1 MWNALLVRPLRGQAR
16 LLGFALALIGLLLMA
31 PAAKAQLL
39 RAPSMSKEK
48 IVFEYA
54 NDLWLVDRA
63 GGDARLLTNGEGRE
77 FGAYFSP
84 DGSQIAFTGDYEG
97 NIDVYL
103 VPAAGGTPQRLT
115 HHPDADVVAGWTP
128 RGEILFRSG
137 RDSYNRYNRLF
148 TIPATG
154 GFPSPAPLPM
164 AEEAAYSADGSRIA
178 YVPIAR
184 AFQAWKRYRGGRA
197 TPIWIANLADSK
209 VAKLPRTGS
218 NDFAPMWVGDT
229 VYFLSDR
236 DGPVTLFAYD
246 TRGGKV
252 ARVLDN
258 QGLDIK
264 EATAG
269 PGGIVYE
276 QFGEIFVF
284 DFASKRA
291 SKVNIRVLADLSEV
305 RPRFVKAD
313 RFIQSASLSPSGARA
328 VLGARGDILTVP
340 LEKGDPRNITRTP
353 GVAERDAAWSPDGM
367 TIAYLSDASGEYEL
381 HLVDQFGREKPRAIP
396 LGDSPSFY
404 YGLLWSPDSKR
415 IAYYDKRL
423 NLWVMD
429 VASGVST
436 KVDTATY
443 QESFRFFDP
452 AWSPDSLYLAYA
464 KQLPNRLCQIWAFHI
479 DSGVKQPI
487 TDGLSDARF
496 PVFDRGGKY
505 LYLTASTNV
514 GPSTGGL
521 DLSSSSRPVSSHAY
535 VVVLNS
541 SDESPLAPES
551 DDEKPPA
558 EKKNESDAAAQDET
572 KPAEGEKEGDAAN
585 TARTGKKEPVAVT
598 IDFEGITQRIL
609 ALPIPERNF
618 RGLAAGQEG
627 ILFLRQVPIL
637 PATDR
642 NGADYIV
649 HRFDLKKRKLETFL
663 TDVRMGMQVSAD
675 GKKMLV
681 KQGANWRI
689 VGTAAAPK
697 TGDGNLSLAR
707 AQVWVDPRQEWR
719 QMYNEVWR
727 IERDFFYAPNFHG
740 LNLDA
745 AKKKYQ
751 RYVET
756 IASRADLNYLFS
768 EMLGELSVG
777 HLYVRGGDIPTV
789 DRVPVGLLGADFTLD
804 NGRYRVQRVYDGE
817 NWNPELKAPLTQ
829 PGVNVKAGDYLLAVD
844 GEEVR
849 ASDEIF
855 RFFLGKAGRQ
865 TVLTVASN
873 ADGSNRRTVT
883 VMPVGSEVML
893 RTKAWVEDN
902 RRYVAERT
910 GGKVAYIHLPD
921 TADGGYDY
929 FNRYF
934 FSQIDKEAAIVDERF
949 NRGGKAADYIIDYL
963 NRPLMNYWSSR
974 DGQDYTTPAT
984 AIFGP
989 KTMIVNEYAGS
1000 GGDAMPWYFRKA
1012 GLGKLI
1018 GKRTWGGLVGIGGY
1032 PDLMDGGSVTAPH
1045 FGFWNPDGKWDVEN
1059 YGVQPDIEVD
1069 LDPAAWRLGK
1079 DAQLE
1084 KAIEVI
1090 LDEMKAKPLPRH
1102 RKPAYPDYHNR
1113 PSQ

>member
-1 MWNALLVRPLRGQAR
+1 M
-16 LLGFALALIGLLLMA
+16 LLMA
-31 PAAKAQLL
+31 LSAHAQLL
-39 RAPSMSKEK
+39 RAPTMSREK

-54 NDLWLVDRA
+54 NDLWIVDRS
-63 GGDARLLTNGEGRE
+63 GGDARPLTVGPGRE
-77 FGAYFSP
+77 SGPFFSP

-97 NIDVYL
+97 NLDVYV
-103 VPAAGGTPQRLT
+103 VPAAGGTPQRIT
-115 HHPDADVVAGWTP
+115 HHPDTDTVVGWTP
-128 RGEILFRSG
+128 SGEILFRSG

-148 TIPATG
+148 TVPATG
-154 GFPSPAPLPM
+154 GFPQPAPLPM
-164 AEEAAYSADGSRIA
+164 AEEGSYSPDGARIA

-197 TPIWIANLADSK
+197 TPIWIATLADSK
-209 VAKLPRTGS
+209 VVKLPRTDS
-218 NDFAPMWVGDT
+218 NDFAPMWLGDA

-236 DGPVTLFAYD
+236 EGPVTLFAYD

-252 ARVLDN
+252 SRVLDN
-258 QGLDIK
+258 RGLDIK
-264 EATAG
+264 EASAG
-269 PGGIVYE
+269 PGGIIYE
-276 QFGEIFVF
+276 QFGEVFIF
-284 DFASKRA
+284 DPSSKRA
-291 SKVNIRVLADLSEV
+291 SKVDIRVRADLPEV
-305 RPRFVKAD
+305 RSRFVKAEK
-313 RFIQSASLSPSGARA
+313 FVQSASLSPSGARV
-328 VLGARGDILTVP
+328 VLSARGDILTVP
-340 LEKGDPRNITRTP
+340 LEKGDPRNLTRTP
-353 GVAERDAAWSPDGM
+353 GVAERDAAWSPDGK
-367 TIAYLSDASGEYEL
+367 TIAYFSDASGEYEL
-381 HLVDQFGREKPRAIP
+381 HLSDQFGKEKPRAIP
-396 LGDSPSFY
+396 LGDAPSFY

-415 IAYYDKRL
+415 LAYYDKRL
-423 NLWVMD
+423 NLWVLD
-429 VASGVST
+429 VQSGAST

-452 AWSPDSLYLAYA
+452 AWSPDSRYLAYS
-464 KQLPNRLCQIWAFHI
+464 KQLPNRLCQVWAFHVE
-479 DSGVKQPI
+479 SGAKHPI
-487 TDGLSDARF
+487 TDGMSDARF

-505 LYLTASTNV
+505 LYLVASTNV

-535 VVVLNS
+535 VVVLRA

-551 DDEKPPA
+551 DEEKPVT
-558 EKKNESDAAAQDET
+558 EKKSGDEDASQDES
-572 KPAEGEKEGDAAN
+572 KPAEQKDGEAA
-585 TARTGKKEPVAVT
+585 TSSAKAKKEPVTTT
-598 IDFEGITQRIL
+598 IHFEGITQRIL

-618 RGLAAGQEG
+618 RGLAVGPEG
-627 ILFLRQVPIL
+627 ILFLRQAPIL
-637 PATDR
+637 PATDS
-642 NGADYIV
+642 NGNDYIV

-663 TDVRMGMQVSAD
+663 TDIRTAMEVSAD
-675 GKKMLV
+675 GKKMLLR
-681 KQGANWRI
+681 QGSTWRI

-697 TGDGNLSLAR
+697 AGDGNLSLAQ

-745 AKKKYQ
+745 ARKKYL

-804 NGRYRVQRVYDGE
+804 GGRYRFQRVYDGE
-817 NWNPELKAPLTQ
+817 NWNPDLKAPLTQ
-829 PGVNVKAGDYLLAVD
+829 PGVTVKAGEYLLAVD
-844 GEEVR
+844 GEELR
-849 ASDEIF
+849 ASDEVF
-855 RFFLGKAGRQ
+855 RLFLGKANRQ
-865 TVLTVASN
+865 TVLTVASSP
-873 ADGSNRRTVT
+873 DGANRREVT
-883 VMPVGSEVML
+883 VVPVGSEGML

-902 RRYVAERT
+902 RRYVAQRT
-910 GGKVAYIHLPD
+910 GGRAAYIHLPD
-921 TADGGYDY
+921 TAGGGYDY

-1032 PDLMDGGSVTAPH
+1032 PDLIDGGSVTAPH
-1045 FGFWNPDGKWDVEN
+1045 FGFWNPEGKWDVEN
-1059 YGVQPDIEVD
+1059 YGVAPDVEVD
-1069 LDPAAWRLGK
+1069 LDPAAWRQGK

-1090 LDEMKAKPLPRH
+1090 LEELRTKPLPKH
-1102 RKPAYPDYHNR
+1102 SKPAYPDYHNR